1 MQNHMGSFM
10 WSLSWSKDVCQ
21 NMFFKFHVWHRPCT
35 LREKNPQPSFLRW
48 LPDRCY
54 VTFQG
59 LCKQCVSR
67 IYENMVHFQTP
78 TCLRK
83 NPPSDLI
90 PVVRTFPKR
99 RGSLFW
105 MDSIRFPSQKGCR
118 YLWCARKVVKSQLGG
133 GFKYLLFSSLP
144 GEGFHF
150 DKYFSNG
157 LKPPTSWRLLIFKSL
172 EFPLKIFQ
180 PPFPHTIVDIVES
193 SFSSVDSSC
202 LFLGW
207 MVLLMVQPPG
217 MYKTLWILG

>member
-1 MQNHMGSFM
+1 M

-21 NMFFKFHVWHRPCT
+21 NMFFEFHVWHRPYT
-35 LREKNPQPSFLRW
+35 LRETNFPQPSFLRW

-59 LCKQCVSR
+59 FCKQCVSR

-99 RGSLFW
+99 RGSLFFEW
-105 MDSIRFPSQKGCR
+105 IRYGFHPKKHAGTCGVH
-118 YLWCARKVVKSQLGG
+118 ARWLNHKLGG

-150 DKYFSNG
+150 D
-157 LKPPTSWRLLIFKSL
+157 
-172 EFPLKIFQ
+172 
-180 PPFPHTIVDIVES
+180 
-193 SFSSVDSSC
+193 
-202 LFLGW
+202 
-207 MVLLMVQPPG
+207 
-217 MYKTLWILG
+217 